1 MKILERN
8 VYVGPSLYAHFP
20 VIKLVMDLGV
30 LEAWPTGRLGAAFVD
45 GLIAALPGLQ
55 EHGCSYR
62 EPGGFIRRMRGSTGA
77 DADGGA
83 ADPDGTWLGHVFEH
97 VAIELQNIAGEDVSF
112 GKTRSVDGQP
122 GVYTVVYE
130 YAQRDEGIEAGELA
144 IRLLASLL
152 PAELR
157 PEGALPDG
165 WNWAPARTDY
175 IRYAQRRALGPSTAA
190 LVKAAEERNIP
201 WLRLNEQSLIQ
212 LGHGKFQQRIQATVT
227 GRTSYIAVE
236 LAQDKEE
243 TNKILANTGL
253 PVPKQELVRSAER
266 AVQAAERL
274 GYPVVTKPYNGNHGR
289 GISIALQNADEV
301 KAGYDAA
308 AEHSSSVI
316 VETYLHGDDHRLLVV
331 NGELI
336 AATRRT
342 PGRVVG
348 DGLHTIRQLVETVN
362 ADPRRGVGHEKVMTR
377 IELDAQA
384 DLMLARQALTLDSV
398 PGRDQSV
405 LLRSTA
411 NLSTGGTATDVTD
424 VIHPDNREMAVRA
437 ITAIGLDVGGVDFLC
452 PDISESYKAVENKGS
467 GICEVNAA
475 PGFRMHVAPSVGTPR
490 DAAGPVIDMLF
501 PQGSPARVP
510 IACITGTNGKTT
522 TSRMLAHITKM
533 AGYTPGLTTTDG
545 VYIDGQRTVEGDMTG
560 PVATR
565 MVLADP
571 KIDIAVLEVARGGLL
586 RAGMGVPFVN
596 VGAVLNVKSDH
607 LGMKGIDTLEQLAE
621 VKRILVEVARDCAV
635 LNADDDNVIRMS
647 AHTEAKHLC
656 YVTLNPQHAK
666 TGGFMRE
673 HIRAG
678 GRACALEHGVN
689 GQMITLYDKGRHIP
703 LMWTHLIPAT
713 LEGRAMHNVQNAMF
727 AAALAFSLDIKLD
740 AIRQGLR
747 TFDTTFFQAPGRMNV
762 YDEHPFKV
770 IFDYAHNAHAVGAMA
785 DLASR
790 LDVRGR
796 RMVVVAGPG
805 DRRDE
810 DIRAIAEAVA
820 GRFDHYIC
828 RRDDALRGR
837 ASDEVPKMI
846 AAALREHGVADSA
859 ITIIPDEQ
867 EAIDA
872 ALKMGEPGDLLL
884 VFADALTRSWKQ
896 VTKFRAAGSPA
907 VATAPTTAPAAAP
920 KAANAKPAE
929 AAEDSFA
936 QAAADY
942 GAPLAAGF
950 VRDERGLRFVGDAGD

>member
-20 VIKLVMDLGV
+20 VISLVLDLGP
-30 LEAWPTGRLGAAFVD
+30 LEEWPTGRLGAGYVD
-45 GLIAALPGLQ
+45 ALVAALPGLQ
-55 EHGCSYR
+55 EHGCSYGVA
-62 EPGGFIRRMRGSTGA
+62 GGFIRRMRGDAG
-77 DADGGA
+77 DADGGKN
-83 ADPDGTWLGHVFEH
+83 GTWLGHVFEH
-97 VAIELQNIAGEDVSF
+97 VAIELQNIAGEDVTF
-112 GKTRSVDGQP
+112 GKTRSLDMPDGRA

-144 IRLLASLL
+144 IQLLCSLL
-152 PAELR
+152 PSELQPAGSV
-157 PEGALPDG
+157 PED
-165 WNWAPARTDY
+165 WSWDQARTDY
-175 IRYAQRRALGPSTAA
+175 IRYAQRRALGPSTAS
-190 LVKAAEERNIP
+190 LVKAAEERDIP

-243 TNKILANTGL
+243 TNKILANCGL
-253 PVPKQELVRSAER
+253 PVPQQELVRSAER
-266 AVQAAERL
+266 AVRAAERL

-289 GISIALQNADEV
+289 GISIGLQTAEEV
-301 KAGYDAA
+301 RTGFAAA
-308 AEHSSSVI
+308 AEHSASVL
-316 VETYLHGDDHRLLVV
+316 VESFLSGDDHRLLVI

-342 PGRVVG
+342 PGRVIG
-348 DGLHTIRQLVETVN
+348 DGAHTIRQLVELVN
-362 ADPRRGVGHEKVMTR
+362 RDPRRGVGHEKVMTR

-384 DLMLARQALTLDSV
+384 DMMLNRQGLSPDSI
-398 PGRDQSV
+398 PANEQEV

-424 VIHPDNREMAVRA
+424 IIHPDNREMAVRA
-437 ITAIGLDVGGVDFLC
+437 VTAIGLDVGGVDFLC
-452 PDISESYKAVENKGS
+452 RDIAESYKAAENQGA
-467 GICEVNAA
+467 GICEINAA
-475 PGFRMHVAPSVGTPR
+475 PGFRMHVAPSEGTAR

-501 PQGSPARVP
+501 PPGAASHVQGRIP
-510 IACITGTNGKTT
+510 IACVTGTNGKTT
-522 TSRMLAHITKM
+522 TARMLAHITKM
-533 AGYTPGLTTTDG
+533 AGFTPGLTTTDG

-571 KIDIAVLEVARGGLL
+571 QIDIAVLEVARGGLL

-596 VGAVLNVKSDH
+596 VGAVLNVQSDH
-607 LGMKGIDTLEQLAE
+607 LGMKGIHTLEQLAE
-621 VKRILVEVARDCAV
+621 VKRIVVEVARDCAV
-635 LNADDDNVIRMS
+635 LNADDQHVIRMS
-647 AHTEAKHLC
+647 AHTDAKHLC
-656 YVTLNPQHAK
+656 YVTVNPQHAVV
-666 TGGFMRE
+666 RE

-678 GRACALEHGVN
+678 GRACALEAGVN

-713 LEGRAMHNVQNAMF
+713 LEGRAMHNVSNAMF
-727 AAALAFSLDIKLD
+727 AAAMAFSLDLKLD

-747 TFDTTFFQAPGRMNV
+747 TFDSTFFQAPGRMNV
-762 YDEHPFKV
+762 WDEHPFKV
-770 IFDYAHNAHAVGAMA
+770 IFDYAHNAHAVGVMA
-785 DLASR
+785 DLAAR

-796 RMVVVAGPG
+796 RIVVVAGPG

-810 DIRAIAEAVA
+810 DIRDIARAVA

-828 RRDDALRGR
+828 RRDDGLRGR
-837 ASDEVPKMI
+837 AADEVPQLI
-846 AAALREHGVADSA
+846 AAVLREQGVADSA
-859 ITIIPDEQ
+859 ITVIPDEQ

-872 ALKMGEPGDLLL
+872 ALRRGQPGDLLL

-896 VTKFRAAGSPA
+896 IIKFKPDAALLRSAPPPRAPQAPA
-907 VATAPTTAPAAAP
+907 EPTEPPLEAAARDDGKPVAT
-920 KAANAKPAE
+920 
-929 AAEDSFA
+929 
-936 QAAADY
+936 
-942 GAPLAAGF
+942 GF
-950 VRDERGLRFVGDAGD
+950 VRDERGLRFVGEAAD

>member
-20 VIKLVMDLGV
+20 VIKVLLDLGP
-30 LEAWPTGRLGAAFVD
+30 LEAWPTGRLGAAYVD
-45 GLIAALPGLQ
+45 GLVAALPTLQ

-62 EPGGFIRRMRGSTGA
+62 TEGGLIRRMRE
-77 DADGGA
+77 DE
-83 ADPDGTWLGHVFEH
+83 GTWLGHVFEH
-97 VAIELQNIAGEDVSF
+97 VAIELQNIAGEDVTF
-112 GKTRSVDGQP
+112 GKTRGTDVP

-144 IRLLASLL
+144 VRLLCSLL

-157 PEGALPDG
+157 PADVVPSG
-165 WNWAPARTDY
+165 WDWIEARDEY
-175 IRYAQRRALGPSTAA
+175 IRYAQRRALGPSTAS

-243 TNKILANTGL
+243 TNKILSNVGL

-266 AVQAAERL
+266 AARAAERL

-289 GISIALQNADEV
+289 GISIGLKSADEV
-301 KAGYDAA
+301 QAGFAAA

-316 VETYLHGDDHRLLVV
+316 VETYLQGDDHRLLVV

-342 PGRVVG
+342 PGRVIG
-348 DGLHTIRQLVETVN
+348 DGRSSVKDLVARVN
-362 ADPRRGVGHEKVMTR
+362 EDPRRGIGHEKVMTR

-384 DLMLARQALTLDSV
+384 DMMLTRQGLTVDSV
-398 PGRDQSV
+398 PADGQEV

-424 VIHPDNREMAVRA
+424 VIHPDNRDMAVRA
-437 ITAIGLDVGGVDFLC
+437 VTAIGLDVGGVDFLC
-452 PDISESYKAVENKGS
+452 PDITESWRSVGG

-475 PGFRMHVAPSVGTPR
+475 PGFRMHVAPSEGTPR

-501 PQGSPARVP
+501 PAGAASRLP
-510 IACITGTNGKTT
+510 IACVTGTNGKTT
-522 TSRMLAHITKM
+522 TARMLAHITKM
-533 AGYTPGLTTTDG
+533 AGFTPGLTTTDG

-571 KIDIAVLEVARGGLL
+571 KVDIAVLEVARGGLL
-586 RAGMGVPFVN
+586 RAGMGVPWVD

-621 VKRILVEVARDCAV
+621 VKRIVVEVARDCAV
-635 LNADDDNVIRMS
+635 LNADDENVIRMS
-647 AHTEAKHLC
+647 AHTDAKNLC
-656 YVTLNPQHAK
+656 YVTINPKHAVV
-666 TGGFMRE
+666 RE

-678 GRACALEHGVN
+678 GRACALEAGVN

-713 LEGRAMHNVQNAMF
+713 LEGRATHNVQNAMF
-727 AAALAFSLDIKLD
+727 AAAMAFSLNLKLD

-747 TFDTTFFQAPGRMNV
+747 TFDSTFFQAPGRMNV
-762 YDEHPFKV
+762 WDEHPFKV
-770 IFDYAHNAHAVGAMA
+770 IFDYGHNAHAVGMLA
-785 DLASR
+785 DLATR

-796 RMVVVAGPG
+796 RLVVVAGPG

-810 DIRAIAEAVA
+810 DIRDIAAAVA

-828 RRDDALRGR
+828 RRDDSLRGR
-837 ASDEVPKMI
+837 AGDEVPKMI
-846 AAALREHGVADSA
+846 AGVLRAQGVPDSA
-859 ITIIPDEQ
+859 ITIIADEQ

-872 ALKMGEPGDLLL
+872 ALRMGQPGDLLL
-884 VFADALTRSWKQ
+884 IFADALTRSWKQ
-896 VTKFRAAGSPA
+896 VIKFKPELGM
-907 VATAPTTAPAAAP
+907 VAAPAAP
-920 KAANAKPAE
+920 KPVAE
-929 AAEDSFA
+929 VADEPVEN
-936 QAAADY
+936 AAADD
-942 GAPLAAGF
+942 AALEASGF
-950 VRDERGLRFVGDAGD
+950 VRDERGLRFVGEAAD